1 VNRMIG
7 RWGLVLMM
15 VLLVLA
21 ACGTPATTGTTESA
35 PTSAP
40 GSGEAPTAVTDEGT
54 TPTEAPT
61 EIIEPTVE
69 PTTATESATSAST
82 SGGTP
87 DAVTLQLKWV
97 AQGQFAGYYA
107 AQDQGYYEAEN
118 LDVTIRPGGPDIVP
132 EQVVA
137 SGQAQIGLNWLP
149 SLLANRDQGVPL
161 VNIAQVFQY
170 SGMRQISFKTENINS
185 VADLKGKNVG
195 VWVGG
200 NEFELF
206 ATLAKNNINKDTDL
220 TIVAQKFDMNAF
232 LSGELDAASAMT
244 YNEYYQVLAAG
255 HTPDELNVID
265 FNKEGTAMLEDGLFT
280 TEAFLQDEKNKDIAA
295 RFLRASFKGWEYCR
309 DNVDA
314 CVQIVLKN
322 DQSGVMTQEAQKWQ
336 VEEINKLIWPLPECA
351 PSIGYM
357 CPDQFKQTA
366 DIANQFGV
374 ISKPATD
381 DAYTHEIWEMAS
393 GN

>member
-1 VNRMIG
+1 MKR
-7 RWGLVLMM
+7 GLFFRVGPFMLML
-15 VLLVLA
+15 LLVLA
-21 ACGTPATTGTTESA
+21 ACGTPAAPGTTGSA
-35 PTSAP
+35 ATSAP
-40 GSGEAPTAVTDEGT
+40 AEAAPTTAPADAPPAAAE
-54 TPTEAPT
+54 PTEAPKA
-61 EIIEPTVE
+61 E
-69 PTTATESATSAST
+69 AAS
-82 SGGTP
+82 GP
-87 DAVTLQLKWV
+87 KDAVTLQLKWV
-97 AQGQFAGYYA
+97 AQGQFVGYYA
-107 AQDQGYYEAEN
+107 AKDQGYYDAEN

-137 SGQAQIGLNWLP
+137 SGQAQFGVDWLP

-170 SGMRQISFKTENINS
+170 SGMREISFKTKNINS

-206 ATLAKNNINKDTDL
+206 ATLAKNNINKDSDVN
-220 TIVAQKFDMNAF
+220 IVAQKFDMNAF
-232 LSGELDAASAMT
+232 LGGELDAASAMT

-255 HTPDELNVID
+255 HKPEELNVIN
-265 FNKEGTAMLEDGLFT
+265 FNEEGTAMLEDGLFT
-280 TEAFLQDEKNKDIAA
+280 TEDFLKDAKNKDIAA

-322 DQSGVMTQEAQKWQ
+322 DASGVMTQDAQKWQ
-336 VEEINKLIWPLPECA
+336 VEEINKLIWPLPACA
-351 PSIGYM
+351 ASIGYM

-366 DIANQFGV
+366 DISNQFGV
-374 ISKPATD
+374 IKAPATD
-381 DAYTHEIWEMAS
+381 AAYTHEIWEMAK
-393 GN
+393 

>member
-1 VNRMIG
+1 MKRGIFWRIG
-7 RWGLVLMM
+7 PFLMLVM
-15 VLLVLA
+15 LVFA
-21 ACGTPATTGTTESA
+21 ACGTPATTEAPGTA
-35 PTSAP
+35 ATSAP
-40 GSGEAPTAVTDEGT
+40 VAEEVAPTAATDLGAS
-54 TPTEAPT
+54 PTEAPT
-61 EIIEPTVE
+61 AAVE
-69 PTTATESATSAST
+69 SPAATTAAIDATTAAAPN
-82 SGGTP
+82 GP
-87 DAVTLQLKWV
+87 KDAVTLQLKWV
-97 AQGQFAGYYA
+97 AQGQFVGYYA
-107 AQDQGYYEAEN
+107 AQEKGFYEAEN

-137 SGQAQIGLNWLP
+137 SGQAQFGVNWLP
-149 SLLANRDQGVPL
+149 SLLANRDQGIPL

-170 SGMRQISFKTENINS
+170 SGMREISFKTKNINS

-206 ATLAKNNINKDTDL
+206 ATLAKNNINKDSDV

-255 HTPDELNVID
+255 HKPEELNIID
-265 FNKEGTAMLEDGLFT
+265 FNQEGTAMLEDGLFT
-280 TEAFLQDEKNKDIAA
+280 TETYLQDAKNKAIAA

-309 DNVDA
+309 DNVDE
-314 CVQIVLKN
+314 CVDIVLKN
-322 DQSGVMTQEAQKWQ
+322 DASGVMSKDAQKWQ

-351 PSIGYM
+351 ASIGYM

-366 DIANQFGV
+366 EISNQFGV
-374 ISKPATD
+374 IKAPATD
-381 DAYTHEIWEMAS
+381 AAYTHEIWEAAK
-393 GN
+393 

>member
-1 VNRMIG
+1 MIG

>member
-1 VNRMIG
+1 MKR
-7 RWGLVLMM
+7 GLFFRVGPFMM
-15 VLLVLA
+15 MLLLVLA

-35 PTSAP
+35 VTSAP
-40 GSGEAPTAVTDEGT
+40 AEAAPTTAPADAPPAAAE
-54 TPTEAPT
+54 PTEAPKA
-61 EIIEPTVE
+61 E
-69 PTTATESATSAST
+69 AAS
-82 SGGTP
+82 GP
-87 DAVTLQLKWV
+87 KDAVTLQLKWV
-97 AQGQFAGYYA
+97 AQGQFVGYYA
-107 AQDQGYYEAEN
+107 AMDQGYYDAEN

-137 SGQAQIGLNWLP
+137 SGQAQFGVDWLP

-170 SGMRQISFKTENINS
+170 SGMREISFKTKNINS

-206 ATLAKNNINKDTDL
+206 ATLAKNNINKDSDVN
-220 TIVAQKFDMNAF
+220 IVAQKFDMNAF

-244 YNEYYQVLAAG
+244 YNEYYQVLASG
-255 HTPDELNVID
+255 HKPEELNVID
-265 FNKEGTAMLEDGLFT
+265 FNEEGTAMLEDGLFT
-280 TEAFLQDEKNKDIAA
+280 TEDFLKDAKNKDIAA

-322 DQSGVMTQEAQKWQ
+322 DASGVMTQDAQKWQ

-366 DIANQFGV
+366 DISNQFGV
-374 ISKPATD
+374 IKAPATD
-381 DAYTHEIWEMAS
+381 AAYTHEIWEMAKK
-393 GN
+393 